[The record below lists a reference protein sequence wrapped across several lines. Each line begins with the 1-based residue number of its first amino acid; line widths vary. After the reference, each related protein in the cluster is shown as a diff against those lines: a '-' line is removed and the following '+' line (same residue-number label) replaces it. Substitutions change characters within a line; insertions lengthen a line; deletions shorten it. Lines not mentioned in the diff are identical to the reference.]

1 MKNLPKKIVTLVLA
15 LAVLA
20 GTLFIESGLK
30 IEAMTPLEQEVLVV
44 TGDQGATLVTEAG
57 TETLVGE
64 RSFQP
69 GDTFQTS
76 NGQTALVRFD
86 DHAIIRLAPLSALTF
101 KLQSEEGFVF
111 ELNQGQ
117 VWMNNLSSVSRVNL
131 LAGGA
136 LVIPRRSSFD
146 TQFDGQTTEVR
157 VFSGQVNVG
166 LVTDVYVV
174 DRVALPRD
182 ETQVNSFLVA
192 QGSRAVVSFGK
203 VINNADLLRQ
213 LLYSKLI
220 KEFQYSLMDP
230 ALLVNDGWIAQN
242 LQADK
247 DLRNEISSEV
257 REEITSR
264 GLHYS
269 SLDGFGYDMDK
280 ALIGLSDILTFTDEK
295 KTERRI
301 QNIFEQLLDAEY
313 LFEFG
318 RNTEG
323 QERIIL
329 FGQLVAEG
337 INQRGELFTTQAL
350 DKVTR
355 SYAHLQ
361 FVLPVDSLFA
371 AKVQLSDLMI
381 AQLNGS
387 EDGTVQKLGLIRDY
401 MDYAY
406 TLADTNQLEAR
417 LSVEQYFRRF
427 QDFVKNER
435 TYLARNSR
443 LLSEENQIMD
453 NLLRQYPQ
461 FYQESFFTMKD
472 FLEEEFLDLLPEGP
486 AKNEERQTIISTKI
500 DFLKQLQSFFL
511 DEQVSLNDA
520 RLIAFRL
527 INEIKDLQPD
537 ADLGVSQL
545 FALRLKDYGTFLK
558 FLNTTDVGQL
568 RGSSPQTEYD
578 SFLATQKEQIS
589 LEQVIQE
596 FLGEEV
602 TTPTVTAEE
611 ILGNVVEDFEKLG
624 AINLELAPISDP
636 NQEIIYI
643 VNGELDGVQFSGEYD
658 WKRKLI
664 SQVRSNNRLLSRENV
679 RLSSLGFLLQPKE
692 ETVTPPVEENPSTP
706 PVEVSQA
713 ERVAKILLLQKMT
726 KSGIV
731 VEEQNVVV
739 RDLEAGDFV
748 INGATLVNDPNV
760 QMAFAFQNKTNVV
773 SSLIVRTSSEDLRIP
788 DSYVLLDL
796 AAAAQQIYNE
806 ALPVEEEIL

>member
-1 MKNLPKKIVTLVLA
+1 MKNLPKKIVTLLLA

-30 IEAMTPLEQEVLVV
+30 IEAMTALEQEVMVV
-44 TGDQGATLVTEAG
+44 SGDQGSTLITEAG
-57 TETLVGE
+57 TETLSGE
-64 RSFQP
+64 RSFNP

-86 DHAIIRLAPLSALTF
+86 NHAVIRLAPLSSLTF

-136 LVIPRRSSFD
+136 LIIPRRSSFD
-146 TQFDGQTTEVR
+146 AQFDGQTTEVR

-166 LVTDVYVV
+166 LVTDVYAV
-174 DRVALPRD
+174 DRVASPRD
-182 ETQVNSFLVA
+182 ETQVNSLLVA
-192 QGSRAVVSFGK
+192 QGSRAVVSFSK

-230 ALLVNDGWIAQN
+230 TLLVNDGWIVQN

-247 DLRNEISSEV
+247 DLRNEISLEV
-257 REEITSR
+257 RENITSR

-269 SLDGFGYDMDK
+269 SLDGFGYDLDK
-280 ALIGLSDILTFTDEK
+280 AMVGLSDALTFTDEK
-295 KTERRI
+295 RTERRI
-301 QNIFEQLLDAEY
+301 QNIFEQLLDAQY

-318 RNTEG
+318 RNAEG
-323 QERIIL
+323 QERIVL
-329 FGQLVAEG
+329 FSQLVKEG
-337 INQRGELFTTQAL
+337 ISQRGALFQKQSL
-350 DKVTR
+350 DKIAR

-361 FVLPVDSLFA
+361 FVLPIDSLFA
-371 AKVQLSDLMI
+371 AKVQLSDVMI
-381 AQLNGS
+381 AQLNSS
-387 EDGTVQKLGLIRDY
+387 EDAAIQKLGLIRDY

-406 TLADTNQLEAR
+406 TLASTNQLEAR
-417 LSVEQYFRRF
+417 LSLENYFRRF
-427 QDFVKNER
+427 QDFVKNEQ

-472 FLEEEFLDLLPEGP
+472 FLEEEFLQLLPEGP

-500 DFLKQLQSFFL
+500 DFLKQLQTFFL
-511 DEQVSLNDA
+511 DEKVNLNDA

-527 INEIKDLQPD
+527 INEIKDLQPE
-537 ADLGVSQL
+537 ADLGVSEL

-558 FLNTTDVGQL
+558 FLNTTDVAQL
-568 RGSSPQTEYD
+568 RGSSPQIEYD
-578 SFLATQKEQIS
+578 SFLALQKEQLS

-602 TTPTVTAEE
+602 TGPKFTVEE
-611 ILGNVVEDFEKLG
+611 ILSNVTADFEKLG
-624 AINLELAPISDP
+624 VTDLQVAPVTAPDQELVH
-636 NQEIIYI
+636 I
-643 VNGELDGVQFSGEYD
+643 VSADLKGVQFSGQYD
-658 WKRKLI
+658 WQRKLL
-664 SQVRSNNRLLSRENV
+664 SQVRSNNTLLSENNI
-679 RLSSLGFLLQPKE
+679 RLSSLALLLQPKE
-692 ETVTPPVEENPSTP
+692 ETVTPSTEEQPIIQP
-706 PVEVSQA
+706 AEVSQA

-726 KSGIV
+726 KSGIT
-731 VEEQNVVV
+731 VEEKNVVV

-748 INGATLVNDPNV
+748 INGATLLSDPKV

-773 SSLIVRTSSEDLRIP
+773 SSLIVRTLTGDARVN
-788 DSYVLLDL
+788 DSYVLSDL
-796 AAAAQQIYNE
+796 AVAVQQVYNE
-806 ALPVEEEIL
+806 ALPPEEEVL